1 MLQQCLD
8 EMGHTLDAEDIK
20 PVLHTWLVTVAE
32 PISKQLNKSSQ
43 KIEHSKCYKSVATI
57 LNWLSLISFC

>member
-20 PVLHTWLVTVAE
+20 RALHTWLKTVAE
-32 PISKQLNKSSQ
+32 PISKQIK
-43 KIEHSKCYKSVATI
+43 
-57 LNWLSLISFC
+57 